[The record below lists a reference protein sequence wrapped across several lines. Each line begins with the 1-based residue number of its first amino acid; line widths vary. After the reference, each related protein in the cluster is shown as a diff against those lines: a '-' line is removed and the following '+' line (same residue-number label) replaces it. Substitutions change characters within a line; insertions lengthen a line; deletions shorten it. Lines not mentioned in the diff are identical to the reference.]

1 MFSPVFMTTKTSNT
15 VMERDHAACLHAHI
29 DDTKDG
35 VISLFQQHYI
45 RAKKIVLITKQFLA
59 FFFVVLRKPSYSV
72 FNVDG
77 VNIQLML

>member
-45 RAKKIVLITKQFLA
+45 RAKNKFNHKTISSI
-59 FFFVVLRKPSYSV
+59 FFVVVLRKPSYSV